1 MCYHQV
7 QPTPYNPPRPSLLCV
22 ATTELVVAA
31 DIIISLL
38 PVPFHPSVAEL
49 CNVLLAQL
57 Q

>member
-49 CNVLLAQL
+49 CNAFT
-57 Q
+57 